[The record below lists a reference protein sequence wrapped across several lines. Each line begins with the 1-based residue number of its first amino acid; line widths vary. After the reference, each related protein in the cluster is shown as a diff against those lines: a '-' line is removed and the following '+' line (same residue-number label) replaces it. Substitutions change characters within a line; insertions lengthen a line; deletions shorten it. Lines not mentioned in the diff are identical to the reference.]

1 MFYSVKPQIEDF
13 VHIPLLCGILDQSRD
28 IRMEEHGTGM
38 GLKQQKR
45 SRNRLLSWII
55 NILGVLA
62 FVLILYQGG
71 TEAWTQ
77 IAQSDWR
84 YLLAAFAVTLL
95 WNLLAACR
103 WSLITNQVAEQTV
116 APYRYFFTYHMLGM
130 LMGQVVP
137 ITLGMLG
144 GRPVALS
151 LSRGFSLKRSA
162 LSVFLDKLFDL
173 LLALLLVI
181 PVALYLVDWI
191 SRPLAFSLIG
201 GILVSGVLLVAW
213 RYEQGIH
220 FVGRSGA
227 RISKPLA
234 RLPLIGPRLVRR
246 LPGQINRLATDT
258 FLPNN
263 LAVRAFLLTIV
274 MYSLLGVR
282 LFFIAQALNL
292 DIPWHLMV
300 MGVSV
305 AQLTLVFAI
314 TPGSLGFLEGGWWA
328 VLALAG
334 ITQDQFYV
342 FVIGRRA
349 FVLVFTLIDTLLA
362 FLWIR
367 ESPARLFRAVLVAA
381 RQPAPEATPA
391 P

>member
-1 MFYSVKPQIEDF
+1 MSLK
-13 VHIPLLCGILDQSRD
+13 RD
-28 IRMEEHGTGM
+28 KAT
-38 GLKQQKR
+38 
-45 SRNRLLSWII
+45 RNRILSWLI
-55 NILGVLA
+55 NLFGVSVFA
-62 FVLILYQGG
+62 LILYQGG

-95 WNLLAACR
+95 WNLLAALR
-103 WSLITNQVAEQTV
+103 WSLIANRVAEQTI

-151 LSRGFSLKRSA
+151 LSREVSLKRSA

-173 LLALLLVI
+173 LLAVLLVI
-181 PVALYLVDWI
+181 PVALHLVGWI
-191 SRPLAFSLIG
+191 SRPLAFSIIG
-201 GILVSGVLLVAW
+201 GILVGGVILVAW
-213 RYEQGIH
+213 RYEAGIR
-220 FVGRSGA
+220 FVGRTGA
-227 RISKPLA
+227 RIAEPLA
-234 RLPLIGPRLVRR
+234 RLPVIGPRLARR

-258 FLPNN
+258 FLPNH
-263 LAVRAFLLTIV
+263 LAVQAFLLTV
-274 MYSLLGVR
+274 LMYSLLGVR
-282 LFFIAQALNL
+282 LFFITQALDLN
-292 DIPWHLMV
+292 IPWHLMI

-305 AQLTLVFAI
+305 AQLALVFAV

-328 VLALAG
+328 VLGLAG
-334 ITQDQFYV
+334 ITQEQFYI

-362 FLWIR
+362 FAWIR
-367 ESPARLFRAVLVAA
+367 ESPARLFRAVMIAS
-381 RQPAPEATPA
+381 RQPAPEPTSSP
-391 P
+391 